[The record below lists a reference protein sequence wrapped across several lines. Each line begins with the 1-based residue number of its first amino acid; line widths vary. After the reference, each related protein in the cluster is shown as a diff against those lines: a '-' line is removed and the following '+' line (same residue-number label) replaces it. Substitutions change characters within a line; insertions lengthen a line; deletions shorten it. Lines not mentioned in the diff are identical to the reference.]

1 MTLSRSVKWIIAV
14 VIALLVYWG
23 IDVPTDLADPKT
35 PLFLAITV
43 GTVVV
48 WAFELMPAAAAGV
61 GMLFLYAL
69 FVVPPKVAFATFN
82 TFLPWITFSSL
93 IIADALLNSGLG
105 KRIALRSMLLLGSSY
120 SKTMIGL
127 MLSGFVVVLL
137 VPALLARVVIYMAIA
152 QGLVAALD
160 VDPKSRTSSS
170 LIFGG
175 FLAAVAPSLFI
186 LTGSE
191 INLMGM
197 YSTWDVT
204 GEPKPWT
211 DFLVQMGPLNVLY
224 MAFSTFM
231 IFMIRG
237 KDPLPGENNLENI
250 LRVRLAEMGN
260 IKPSEVKVLVL
271 LVVGLLA
278 FIFEKQIGYPGTMVY
293 SLIMLLAFL
302 PGVDLCDGKSFS
314 KLNLSFVFF
323 LASCQAI
330 GMVAGAL
337 HVDKWLSDLML
348 PLLQGQGNTMAVLI
362 TYLSGLLINFLL
374 TPMAATGSMCG
385 PLAQLAL
392 QLGIDPQVL
401 TYSFLYGLEQYVLP
415 YEIGV
420 FMYIFV
426 TGAITHKHVVPA
438 LALRMV
444 FVPIM
449 LAVVAVPYWTFLGLL
464 K

>member
-48 WAFELMPAAAAGV
+48 WAFELMPAAAAG

-93 IIADALLNSGLG
+93 IIADAMLNSGLG

-204 GEPKPWT
+204 GEQKPWT

-260 IKPSEVKVLVL
+260 IKPSEIKVLVSSAYL
-271 LVVGLLA
+271 PSSSKSRLVTR
-278 FIFEKQIGYPGTMVY
+278 EPWY

>member
-93 IIADALLNSGLG
+93 IIADAMLNSGLG

-260 IKPSEVKVLVL
+260 IKPSEIKVLVL

-278 FIFEKQIGYPGTMVY
+278 FIFEKQFGYPGTMVY

-302 PGVDLCDGKSFS
+302 PV
-314 KLNLSFVFF
+314 
-323 LASCQAI
+323 
-330 GMVAGAL
+330 
-337 HVDKWLSDLML
+337 
-348 PLLQGQGNTMAVLI
+348 
-362 TYLSGLLINFLL
+362 
-374 TPMAATGSMCG
+374 
-385 PLAQLAL
+385 
-392 QLGIDPQVL
+392 
-401 TYSFLYGLEQYVLP
+401 
-415 YEIGV
+415 
-420 FMYIFV
+420 
-426 TGAITHKHVVPA
+426 
-438 LALRMV
+438 
-444 FVPIM
+444 
-449 LAVVAVPYWTFLGLL
+449 
-464 K
+464 

>member
-93 IIADALLNSGLG
+93 IIADAMLNSGLG

-260 IKPSEVKVLVL
+260 IKPSEIKVLVL

-278 FIFEKQIGYPGTMVY
+278 FIFEKQIGYPGT
-293 SLIMLLAFL
+293 
-302 PGVDLCDGKSFS
+302 
-314 KLNLSFVFF
+314 
-323 LASCQAI
+323 
-330 GMVAGAL
+330 MVAGAL

-374 TPMAATGSMCG
+374 APMAATGSMCG

>member
-1 MTLSRSVKWIIAV
+1 MTLSKPAKWAIAV
-14 VIALLVYWG
+14 VVALLAYRG

-93 IIADALLNSGLG
+93 IIADAMLNSGLG

-120 SKTMIGL
+120 TKTMIGL

-191 INLMGM
+191 VNLMGM

-204 GEPKPWT
+204 KAPKPWT
-211 DFLVQMGPLNVLY
+211 DFLIQMGPLNVLY

-237 KDPLPGENNLENI
+237 KDPLPGENNLESI
-250 LRVRLAEMGN
+250 LKARLAEMGG
-260 IKPSEVKVLVL
+260 IKPSEIKVLIL
-271 LVVGLLA
+271 LVLGLLA
-278 FIFEKQIGYPGTMVY
+278 FIFEKRIGYPGTMVY
-293 SLIMLLAFL
+293 SLIMLLAFV
-302 PGVDLCDGKSFS
+302 PGVDLCDGKSFG

-330 GMVAGAL
+330 GMVAGEL
-337 HVDKWLSDLML
+337 HVDKWLSYLLL
-348 PLLQGQGNTMAVLI
+348 PLLQGQGYTTALLI
-362 TYLSGLLINFLL
+362 T
-374 TPMAATGSMCG
+374 
-385 PLAQLAL
+385 
-392 QLGIDPQVL
+392 
-401 TYSFLYGLEQYVLP
+401 
-415 YEIGV
+415 
-420 FMYIFV
+420 
-426 TGAITHKHVVPA
+426 
-438 LALRMV
+438 
-444 FVPIM
+444 
-449 LAVVAVPYWTFLGLL
+449 
-464 K
+464 

>member
-1 MTLSRSVKWIIAV
+1 MTFSKQAKWASAV
-14 VIALLVYWG
+14 IVALLVYFC

-43 GTVVV
+43 GTVIV
-48 WAFELMPAAAAGV
+48 WAFELMPAAAAGL
-61 GMLFLYAL
+61 GMLFLYAV
-69 FVVPPKVAFATFN
+69 FVVPPNVAFATFN

-93 IIADALLNSGLG
+93 IIADAMLNSGLG
-105 KRIALRSMLLLGSSY
+105 KRIALRSMLMMGSSY

-127 MLSGFVVVLL
+127 MLSGFIVVML

-191 INLMGM
+191 INLLGM
-197 YSTWDVT
+197 YSTWDIT
-204 GEPKPWT
+204 KEPKPWI
-211 DFLVQMGPLNVLY
+211 DFLINMGPLNVLY

-231 IFMIRG
+231 IFFIRG
-237 KDPLPGENNLENI
+237 KEVLPGEDNLESV
-250 LRVRLAEMGN
+250 LRARLAEMGPM
-260 IKPSEVKVLVL
+260 KKSEVKVLVL
-271 LVVGLLA
+271 LVIGLLA
-278 FIFEKQIGYPGTMVY
+278 FILEKQIGYPATMIY
-293 SLIMLLAFL
+293 SIVMLAAFL
-302 PGVDLCDGKSFS
+302 PGIDLCDGKSFS

-330 GMVAGAL
+330 GMVAGSL
-337 HVDKWLSDLML
+337 HVDKWLSDMML
-348 PLLQGQGNTMAVLI
+348 PLLQGQSDTMAVLI

-401 TYSFLYGLEQYVLP
+401 TYAFLYGLEQYVLP

-426 TGAITHKHVVPA
+426 TGAITLKHVVPA
-438 LALRMV
+438 LALRMI

-449 LAVVAVPYWTFLGLL
+449 LALVAVPYWTFLGLL